1 MSVIFAAPYPAI
13 QTTSLLPNPILGDS
27 EQTTVEVQ
35 TRRTLDGTLYTYT
48 KTKLGRR
55 RLVLN
60 FQVTRMKG
68 LEFYE
73 FIRSYHGYE
82 MKYIDH
88 LDRTWVGYII
98 NNPFEFTTSARA
110 ASKRY
115 PYGMKMEF
123 TVEFEGVQQ

>member
-1 MSVIFAAPYPAI
+1 MSVLFAAPYPQI
-13 QTTSLLPNPILGDS
+13 TTTSLLPNPVLGDS
-27 EQTTVEVQ
+27 EQTTVEVK

-60 FQVTRMKG
+60 FRVTRMKG

-73 FIRSYHGYE
+73 FIRSYHGSE
-82 MKYIDH
+82 MKYVDH
-88 LDRTWVGYII
+88 LDRIWVGYII
-98 NNPFEFTTSARA
+98 NNPFEFTTSARWP
-110 ASKRY
+110 SRRY
-115 PYGMKMEF
+115 PYGEMMEF